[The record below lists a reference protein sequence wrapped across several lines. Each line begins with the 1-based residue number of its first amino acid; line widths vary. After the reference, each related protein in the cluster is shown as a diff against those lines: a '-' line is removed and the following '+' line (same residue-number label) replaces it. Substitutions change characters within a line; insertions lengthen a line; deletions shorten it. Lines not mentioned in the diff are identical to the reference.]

1 MKQAKSRP
9 LPTNRQIEARFTLIR
24 TLTAAV
30 IALAGCLAL
39 ILTVS
44 EEPWE
49 AFSAFL
55 FGPLESAKNIAT
67 VFETAA
73 PLVYAGLAVS
83 VMFSCN
89 QFNMA
94 AEGAVYVGGLAA
106 SAVAVRLSLPVVAH
120 PALALLL
127 GGAAG
132 ALVCFLPGLLKVKL
146 GATEVVSSL
155 MLNYIVL
162 YLGVYVLNY
171 LLADPLAGFPATERL
186 PETAKLPTLIS
197 RTHFHVG
204 TVLAFAL
211 CAVVYLYLYKSRQ
224 GYAIRMVGQNEKF
237 ARYSGI
243 KVGGTILSAQ
253 LAGGFLAGMGGA
265 SEILGS
271 YSRFQWVA
279 LPGYG
284 FDGVIVATLAGNNP
298 LLVPLGALFLGYL
311 RCGADIM
318 ARRSDVA
325 TELLSIVQG
334 TIILLVASKLFLQR
348 IKHKYI
354 VSVAEKREAQ
364 AAGADAPAAEAEG
377 GAAHA

>member
-1 MKQAKSRP
+1 MKQKHKDRP
-9 LPTNRQIEARFTLIR
+9 LPTNRQIETRFTLIR

-30 IALAGCLAL
+30 IALAGCLIL
-39 ILTVS
+39 ILVVS

-55 FGPLESAKNIAT
+55 FGPLESARNIAT

-94 AEGAVYVGGLAA
+94 GEGALYIGGLVA
-106 SAVAVRLSLPVVAH
+106 SAVAVKLSLPIVVH
-120 PALALLL
+120 PILALLL
-127 GGAAG
+127 GGVAG
-132 ALVCFLPGLLKVKL
+132 AVVCFIPGLLKVKL

-162 YLGVYVLNY
+162 YLGVYILNY
-171 LLADPLAGFPATERL
+171 FLIDPAAGFPATERL
-186 PETAKLPTLIS
+186 PETAQLSTLIP

-204 TVLAFAL
+204 TILAFVL
-211 CAVVYLYLYKSRQ
+211 CVVVYLYLYKSKQ

-237 ARYSGI
+237 AKYSGI
-243 KVGGTILSAQ
+243 GVGGTILSAQ

-271 YSRFQWVA
+271 YTRFQWVA
-279 LPGYG
+279 LPGFG

-311 RCGADIM
+311 RVGADIM
-318 ARRSDVA
+318 SRRSDVA
-325 TELLSIVQG
+325 TEVLSIVQG
-334 TIILLVASKLFLQR
+334 TIILLVASKLFLQH

-354 VSVAEKREAQ
+354 VSVAEKRESL
-364 AAGADAPAAEAEG
+364 AAAAPEAAPEG
-377 GAAHA
+377 GEANA